1 MLNFVHIG
9 IGQCGNRFAEQFG
22 SRNRT
27 ALAINTARV
36 DMSSLDS
43 KAISPKNQLHIAL
56 DGLKDGAGRDPEIG
70 CKSMEA
76 NLDMICEAVRRATR
90 EKPADRIVLWAGL
103 GGGTGTGGVLP
114 LMKRL
119 ADEGYKVVLGLTLP
133 KKKEGWVVRM
143 NAIKALTNIIN
154 EFEANP
160 KVIVPYIVIDN
171 EKIMGGLDS
180 QNGAIAYDLTRF
192 VNATTNVPAAS
203 AFDDTDFS
211 RMLNYR
217 GMLTVVRAKVP
228 LEAVKGGD
236 AFADA
241 VKEAWSKSLYAKFSA
256 EEATGAALLV
266 IVPDKF
272 LAAKG
277 NKELIEGNIEGVE
290 ALYPHANPYSCI
302 YAAKNEEMN
311 GIYIYSLLTGLP
323 APDENLDEIY
333 DDVSERIS
341 EDKERRRERK
351 KAERQSRAKR
361 RLFDY
366 DPNAIDDDDDD
377 GLTALGEESYNI

>member
-22 SRNRT
+22 GRNRT
-27 ALAINTARV
+27 AIAINTARV
-36 DMSSLDS
+36 DMSGLDNKS
-43 KAISPKNQLHIAL
+43 ISPKNQLHIAL

-70 CKSMEA
+70 RRSMEA
-76 NLDMICEAVRRATR
+76 NLDMICEAVIRATR
-90 EKPADRIVLWAGL
+90 DKPADRIVLWAGL

-119 ADEGYKVVLGLTLP
+119 TDDGYKVVLGLTLP

-143 NAIKALTNIIN
+143 NAIKSLTNLIA
-154 EFEANP
+154 EFESNP
-160 KVIVPYIVIDN
+160 KVIVPYLVIDN
-171 EKIMGGLDS
+171 EKIAGGLDS
-180 QNGAIAYDLTRF
+180 QNEAIAYDLTRF
-192 VNATTNVPAAS
+192 VNTTMNIPAAS

-211 RMLNYR
+211 RLLGYR
-217 GMLTVVRAKVP
+217 GMLTVVRTKVP

-236 AFADA
+236 VFADA

-256 EEATGAALLV
+256 EDATGAALLV

-290 ALYPHANPYSCI
+290 TLYSHANPYSCI
-302 YAAKNEEMN
+302 YAAKNDDI
-311 GIYIYSLLTGLP
+311 GSVIIYSLLTGLP

-366 DPNAIDDDDDD
+366 DPNAVDDEDEDIPAQEGD
-377 GLTALGEESYNI
+377 SYDL

>member
-22 SRNRT
+22 GRNRT
-27 ALAINTARV
+27 AIAINTARV
-36 DMSSLDS
+36 DMSGLDNKS
-43 KAISPKNQLHIAL
+43 ISPKNQLHIAL

-70 CKSMEA
+70 RRSMEA
-76 NLDMICEAVRRATR
+76 NLDMICEAVIRATR
-90 EKPADRIVLWAGL
+90 DKPADRIVLWAGL

-119 ADEGYKVVLGLTLP
+119 TDDGYKVMLGLTLP

-143 NAIKALTNIIN
+143 NAIKSLTNLIA
-154 EFEANP
+154 EFESNP
-160 KVIVPYIVIDN
+160 KVIVPYLVIDN
-171 EKIMGGLDS
+171 EKIAGGLDS
-180 QNGAIAYDLTRF
+180 QNEAIAYDLTRF
-192 VNATTNVPAAS
+192 VNTTMNIPAAS

-211 RMLNYR
+211 RLLGYR
-217 GMLTVVRAKVP
+217 GMLTVVRTKVP

-236 AFADA
+236 VFADA

-256 EEATGAALLV
+256 EDATGAALLV

-290 ALYPHANPYSCI
+290 ALYSHANPYSCI
-302 YAAKNEEMN
+302 YAAKNDDI
-311 GIYIYSLLTGLP
+311 GSVIIYSLLTGLP

-366 DPNAIDDDDDD
+366 DPNAVDDEDEDFPAQ
-377 GLTALGEESYNI
+377 GGESYDL

>member
-1 MLNFVHIG
+1 
-9 IGQCGNRFAEQFG
+9 
-22 SRNRT
+22 
-27 ALAINTARV
+27 
-36 DMSSLDS
+36 
-43 KAISPKNQLHIAL
+43 
-56 DGLKDGAGRDPEIG
+56 
-70 CKSMEA
+70 
-76 NLDMICEAVRRATR
+76 
-90 EKPADRIVLWAGL
+90 
-103 GGGTGTGGVLP
+103 
-114 LMKRL
+114 MKRL
-119 ADEGYKVVLGLTLP
+119 TDDGYKVMLGLTLP

-143 NAIKALTNIIN
+143 NAIKSLTNLIT
-154 EFEANP
+154 EFESNP
-160 KVIVPYIVIDN
+160 KVIVPYLVIDN
-171 EKIMGGLDS
+171 EKIAGGLDS
-180 QNGAIAYDLTRF
+180 QNEAIAYDLTRF
-192 VNATTNVPAAS
+192 VNTTMNIPAAS

-211 RMLNYR
+211 RLLGYR
-217 GMLTVVRAKVP
+217 GMLTVVRTKVP

-236 AFADA
+236 VFADA

-256 EEATGAALLV
+256 EDATGAALLV

-290 ALYPHANPYSCI
+290 ALYSHANPYSCI
-302 YAAKNEEMN
+302 YAAKNDDI
-311 GIYIYSLLTGLP
+311 GSVIIYSLLTGLP

-366 DPNAIDDDDDD
+366 DPNAIDDEDIPVQ
-377 GLTALGEESYNI
+377 GGESYDL